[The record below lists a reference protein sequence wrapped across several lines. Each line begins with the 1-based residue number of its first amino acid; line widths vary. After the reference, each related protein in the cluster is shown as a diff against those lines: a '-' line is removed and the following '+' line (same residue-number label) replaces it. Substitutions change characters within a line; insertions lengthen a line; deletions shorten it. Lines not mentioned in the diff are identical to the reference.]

1 MAATTFYRAV
11 LRALLDAR
19 VPFLIGGSY
28 ALARHTRLDRR
39 TKDLD
44 LMIERGHWPAAVHAL
59 RAHGISTR
67 LSFPHWLGKAIAPG
81 AQVDV
86 IFSSGNGLCLVDDT
100 WFRHAEPARV
110 LGFDV
115 QLVPP
120 EELIWSKAFV
130 MERERFDGADV
141 LHLMRATGRRLD
153 WTRLCARFSGH
164 EAVLAAHLVLLA
176 YVYPGSIDVVPDGL
190 LATLLARVAEVRAPS
205 DWCRGTFL
213 SRAQYLT
220 DVTTGGLV
228 DPRQRP
234 DGPLTLLEIDRWTN
248 AIDTDATRRPVHDPQ
263 LPLRRSRRRAIA

>member
-1 MAATTFYRAV
+1 MATTVFYRAV
-11 LRALLDAR
+11 LQALLEAD
-19 VPFLIGGSY
+19 VPFLIGGAY
-28 ALARHTRLDRR
+28 ALARYTRIDRR

-44 LMIERGHWPAAVHAL
+44 LMIERRHWRAAVHAL
-59 RAHGISTR
+59 RARGISTR

-81 AQVDV
+81 AQVDI
-86 IFSSGNGLCLVDDT
+86 IFSSGNGLCDVDEA

-115 QLVPP
+115 RLAPP

-141 LHLMRATGRRLD
+141 LHLIRAMGRALS
-153 WTRLCARFSGH
+153 WPRLCARFDRH
-164 EAVLAAHLVLLA
+164 EAVLAAHLLLFA
-176 YVYPGSIDVVPDGL
+176 YVYPGSIDVVPSGL
-190 LATLLARVAEVRAPS
+190 VDTLLARAADARAPA

-220 DVTTGGLV
+220 DVTTGGLL

-248 AIDTDATRRPVHDPQ
+248 AIDTYAARRPVHDPQ